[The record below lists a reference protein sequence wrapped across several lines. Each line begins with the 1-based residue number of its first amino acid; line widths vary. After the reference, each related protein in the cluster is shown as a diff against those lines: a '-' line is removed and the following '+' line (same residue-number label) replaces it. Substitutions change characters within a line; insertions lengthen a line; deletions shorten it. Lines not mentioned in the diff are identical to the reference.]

1 MHQRIKGILGQCIKG
16 IAHTVS
22 RVLSVLINAAG
33 PNGPRFTQHDELND
47 SSSLINRALKY
58 LPRLFNSI

>member
-16 IAHTVS
+16 IAYAVS
-22 RVLSVLINAAG
+22 RVLSVLINAAD
-33 PNGPRFTQHDELND
+33 PNGLRFTHHDELND